1 MPDIVEGYITVPE
14 AARGLKRST
23 EQIRRYLRE
32 GRLEGQR
39 IGKQWFIKEPAVLSG
54 AKPGKGTDTSTQE
67 YAPLPGLGHSSMAD
81 DSRLALFGRINN
93 RREQIRTQ
101 WKQLNVNLNAGTVVR
116 DLRDDES

>member
-23 EQIRRYLRE
+23 
-32 GRLEGQR
+32 
-39 IGKQWFIKEPAVLSG
+39 
-54 AKPGKGTDTSTQE
+54 
-67 YAPLPGLGHSSMAD
+67 
-81 DSRLALFGRINN
+81 
-93 RREQIRTQ
+93 EQIRTQ